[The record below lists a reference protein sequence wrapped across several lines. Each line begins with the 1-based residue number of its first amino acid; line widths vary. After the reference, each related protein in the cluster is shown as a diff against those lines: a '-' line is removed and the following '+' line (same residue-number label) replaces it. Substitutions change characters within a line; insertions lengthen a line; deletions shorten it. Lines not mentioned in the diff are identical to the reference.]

1 MKSEVFTIKE
11 NNLIKEICILYFD
24 ENDNIKYTVRKLN
37 NNITSV
43 QNHLGKFLSKK
54 DYPNFIN

>member
-1 MKSEVFTIKE
+1 MKSEIFTLKE
-11 NNLIKEICILYFD
+11 NNLIKETTTLYFD

-37 NNITSV
+37 DNITSV

-54 DYPNFIN
+54 EYPIFIK